1 LRKCLNNGLEIQIKQ
16 LEDDLAALTGQ
27 IYPDVVFIACGGWI
41 RPLPEL
47 DLVKGWLKDCGLHTV
62 GLSIQFDFRREI
74 SFSRTH
80 IPEGYYPPNTNWYQ
94 VIIPGRI
101 NPDHISKDWCH
112 PMLNAY
118 YEEWKQQRIV
128 DK

>member
-1 LRKCLNNGLEIQIKQ
+1 MNKDLENQIKQ

-27 IYPDVVFIACGGWI
+27 AYPDVVFIACGGWI

-47 DLVKGWLKDCGLHTV
+47 GLVKDWLKDCGLHTV
-62 GLSIQFDFRREI
+62 GLRIQFDVREEI
-74 SFSRTH
+74 SFSRIH
-80 IPEGYYPPNTNWYQ
+80 IPEGYYPPNTIWYQ

-112 PMLNAY
+112 PMLNTY